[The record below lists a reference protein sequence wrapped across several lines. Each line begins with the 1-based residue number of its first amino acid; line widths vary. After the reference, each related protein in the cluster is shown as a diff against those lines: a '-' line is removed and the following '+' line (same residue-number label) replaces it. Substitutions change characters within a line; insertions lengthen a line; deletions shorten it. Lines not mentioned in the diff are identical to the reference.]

1 MNKKYTVDGHLAH
14 PLFIFAHGAG
24 AGSDSEF
31 MQQMAQLIAA
41 QGVCVVRFD
50 FPYMEQRAIDGK
62 RRPPQR
68 MPALLDDYRALIGQL
83 GRPCVIGGKSMGG
96 RVASLLMQAAG
107 EQDEVV
113 SLIRGCACLG
123 YPFHPPGKPESL
135 RTGHLQQLQQ
145 PLLIVQGTRDALG
158 NKDEV
163 DGYALDAALQWLWLE
178 DGDHDLKPRK
188 KSGFSHEQHMQ
199 QAAAAVAAFVHA
211 NVETIGAEMVGV
223 ELVGQTI

>member
-1 MNKKYTVDGHLAH
+1 MNKKYTENGNSRD

-31 MQQMAQLIAA
+31 MQRMAELIAA
-41 QGVCVVRFD
+41 QEIYVVRFD

-68 MPALLDDYRALIGQL
+68 MPALLDDYRALIRQL
-83 GRPCVIGGKSMGG
+83 DSPCIIGGKSMGG
-96 RVASLLMQAAG
+96 RVASLLMQEAEKNAG
-107 EQDEVV
+107 TD
-113 SLIRGCACLG
+113 IRGCACLG

-135 RTGHLQQLQQ
+135 RTDHLQQLQQ

-158 NKDEV
+158 DKEEV
-163 DGYALDAALQWLWLE
+163 DGYALDAALQLLWLE

-188 KSGFSHEQHMQ
+188 KSGYSHEQHMQ
-199 QAAAAVAAFVHA
+199 HAAAAVAAFVRSR
-211 NVETIGAEMVGV
+211 V
-223 ELVGQTI
+223 Q

>member
-1 MNKKYTVDGHLAH
+1 MNKKYTENGDPLD

-31 MQQMAQLIAA
+31 MQTMAELIAA
-41 QGVCVVRFD
+41 QGIFVVRFD

-68 MPALLDDYRALIGQL
+68 MPALLDDYRALIRQL
-83 GRPCVIGGKSMGG
+83 DRPCIIGGKSMGG
-96 RVASLLMQAAG
+96 RVASLLMQDAEKNAG
-107 EQDEVV
+107 TD
-113 SLIRGCACLG
+113 IRGCACLG

-135 RTGHLQQLQQ
+135 RTDHLQQLQQ

-158 NKDEV
+158 DKEEV
-163 DGYALDAALQWLWLE
+163 DGYALDAALQLLWLE

-188 KSGFSHEQHMQ
+188 KSGYSHEQHMQ
-199 QAAAAVAAFVHA
+199 HAAAAVAAFVRSR
-211 NVETIGAEMVGV
+211 V
-223 ELVGQTI
+223 Q